1 MPRGRALR
9 GLVAAVVATVGVS
22 VLVPTAGSATGGPLV
37 APAAGTASATPGP
50 VPARS
55 ELPAEARTA
64 LAIGAHAELAVR
76 PAQRI
81 SRIATRKKVAYL
93 TFDDGPDPRWTPQ
106 VTKVLRKH
114 KVKGTFFVVGNAS
127 QRHPRMVRTLRSQ
140 GHVVANHSY
149 SHPVLTRQSSSAVR
163 SQLQRTDRAIGSS
176 RCYRAPYGSVN
187 RRVDTVAGSLG
198 TRYSVLWNV
207 DSNDWRRPG
216 ATTIA
221 NTVVRTTRPGS
232 IILMHDGGGNRSQT
246 VAALDQSITRLK
258 KQGYTFKPLTQ
269 CGRR

>member
-1 MPRGRALR
+1 MREGPCGAWSPPSRHRIGHP
-9 GLVAAVVATVGVS
+9 G
-22 VLVPTAGSATGGPLV
+22 TG
-37 APAAGTASATPGP
+37 AGP
-50 VPARS
+50 V
-55 ELPAEARTA
+55 RTA
-64 LAIGAHAELAVR
+64 RGGQDPLAIGAHAELAVR

-106 VTKVLRKH
+106 VTEVLRKH
-114 KVKGTFFVVGNAS
+114 RVKGTFFVVGNAA

-176 RCYRAPYGSVN
+176 RCYRTPYGSVN

-198 TRYSVLWNV
+198 IRYSVLWNV

-221 NTVVRTTRPGS
+221 NTVCAPPG
-232 IILMHDGGGNRSQT
+232 R
-246 VAALDQSITRLK
+246 AASS
-258 KQGYTFKPLTQ
+258 
-269 CGRR
+269 